1 MTPIIANI
9 IDTKVKGLIFLFKK
23 SIVKFVR
30 IERRCGCC
38 VIRACARSVI
48 IYRVVETSVPGFQ
61 KRQAHRIVR

>member
-48 IYRVVETSVPGFQ
+48 IYRGVETSVPGFQ
-61 KRQAHRIVR
+61 KRQAHGIVR

>member
-23 SIVKFVR
+23 SIMKFVR
-30 IERRCGCC
+30 MERRCGCC

-48 IYRVVETSVPGFQ
+48 IYRVLEISV
-61 KRQAHRIVR
+61 VRF